1 MSIFA
6 IDFDGTLCENKYPYI
21 GEPKIEMI
29 EKLKSL
35 KSNGHKLIL
44 WTCRSDDRLKEAVEW
59 CGQFDLI
66 FDTINSNPHYEISK
80 WNNNPRKVGAD
91 YYIDDK
97 SLTPDKFLELTF

>member
-6 IDFDGTLCENKYPYI
+6 VDFDGTICENKYPYI
-21 GEPKIEMI
+21 GDPKIEMI

-44 WTCRSDDRLKEAVEW
+44 WTCRSDERLNEAVEW
-59 CGQFDLI
+59 CKQFNLI
-66 FDTINSNPHYEISK
+66 FDTVNSNPHYEISK

-97 SLTPDKFLELTF
+97 SLTPEKFLELTF